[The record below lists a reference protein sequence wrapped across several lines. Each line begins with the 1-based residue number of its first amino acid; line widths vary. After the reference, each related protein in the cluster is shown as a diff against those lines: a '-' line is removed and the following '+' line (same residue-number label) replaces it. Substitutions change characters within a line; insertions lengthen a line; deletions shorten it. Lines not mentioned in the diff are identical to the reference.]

1 MAEREWSKKQSEV
14 INHRGSDLIVS
25 AAAGS
30 GKTTVLVERI
40 LGLIT
45 DEEDPVDIDDILV
58 VTFTNAAATDMKTKI
73 AQEIDRRLSEDPT
86 NGRLSLQ
93 SALVSNAIITTI
105 DSFCGY
111 VVKNYFS
118 VIGLEPGY
126 KVGEEEE
133 LSIMAEEVLDEVMKE
148 FYAGD
153 DKDFKK
159 LVRAYGK
166 AKGDTNIRDMV
177 KKLCRNSECHTDP
190 SLWLEEITHCYDTD
204 DLEDQPWM
212 KELTGLIKNDLKNAV
227 EESKRGLALCEA
239 EGGPSQ
245 YKDNFSADID
255 MLEKFLEKESYG
267 EMYDYAAKE
276 FSFGRLSGKK
286 GENVDEDLKDKAK
299 KIREAV
305 KKSVSDMTKK
315 YLSLSPAKQK
325 ANLKKAKPLVEAL
338 SRVSIAYTE
347 KLMAEKKRQK
357 LYGFSDI
364 EHFALDILTHEET
377 NADGTVTCPVACA
390 FGRKFKEVMIDEYQ
404 DSNDVQETILSRISL
419 ASKGRCK
426 RFMVGD
432 VKQSI
437 YGFRLAKPEIFLEKE
452 AEFSDPSN
460 DKKRIALSENYRSR
474 ASVLDST
481 NAVFESIMKPDT
493 ANIDYDE
500 DARLHLGRKDFPVDV
515 MGITK
520 TELLLGYM
528 DDGDGSPDNTGDD
541 GDDDRDN
548 GDDVQEEDVLN
559 PKDIDKLTFEAKMI
573 ANRIIKLK
581 ELRDEEGKPVFKNS
595 DIAILGRSFKKTADI
610 LLRELGNAGIKAHLT
625 RDTGY
630 FSEPEIKNVMTMLE
644 VIDNPLVDIP
654 LYGALVSYFG
664 GMRPDELAK
673 VRVFA
678 VENMPGTRL
687 YDQICRYS
695 EEGEE
700 EKIRRKLADFL
711 RMLDAYRKV
720 SVDTAVRD
728 LIDMLLTDTGYRDF
742 ISAKPAGKK
751 RLANLDMLENIAAK
765 YDENTAGGLVRFVRH
780 IRQMRTFDMDYGEA
794 DNVSE
799 SDDVVRIMTI
809 HKSKGLQF
817 KAVILA
823 GTDAKFSTSDKRAV
837 LKCSEK
843 YGAAIKAV
851 DAARRI
857 KYKNILGDVIDSLAD
872 RAQRAEEMRVL
883 YVAMTRAEEKLII
896 CGPVRPEDKRADD
909 GESCAGISNYDIMK
923 ANCFAGWIEPVAR
936 SRRDLFDIAEYS
948 IKDLETAD
956 MERTEKRI
964 LNTAAVLELG
974 NTENALTEDVR
985 QRISFE
991 YKYTDDVLLRQKV
1004 SVSEVKKPDYE
1015 KQMEE
1020 EGCDEFIKRER
1031 KKYIPKFVSPDQQ
1044 EEGSHGA
1051 AYGTSVHRFMELL
1064 DYGALSSGESD
1075 YDADLKKMMKNIC
1088 DEGLMDAEAC
1098 EAINT
1103 GRIARFLRS
1112 DLGREMKRAFDEDTL
1127 RREAPFVMELPATE
1141 IYPDVC
1147 TDEAILVQGIIDAYY
1162 VREDGIVVVDYKT
1175 DRLESEDLF
1184 IEKYHRQ
1191 LELYAKALSKAMEK
1205 PVAGMY
1211 IYSFG
1216 LGKKIEIPAV

>member
-1 MAEREWSKKQSEV
+1 MSVREWSENQSAV
-14 INHRGSDLIVS
+14 ISHRGSDLIVS

-45 DEEDPVDIDDILV
+45 DEENPVDIDDILV

-73 AQEIDRRLSEDPT
+73 ANEIDKRLSEDPS

-133 LSIMAEEVLDEVMKE
+133 LSIMAEEVLDATLKE

-166 AKGDTNIRDMV
+166 AKGDTTVREMV
-177 KKLCRNSECHTDP
+177 IKLCKNSECHTKP
-190 SLWLEEITHCYDTD
+190 YAWLAGLADCYDTE
-204 DLEDQPWM
+204 DLDDQPWM
-212 KELTGLIKNDLKNAV
+212 KELITIIKNDIKNAI
-227 EESKRGLALCEA
+227 EEAKRGEALCDEDC
-239 EGGPSQ
+239 GPSQ
-245 YKDNFSADID
+245 YKDNFKADID
-255 MLEKFLEKESYG
+255 MLEEFAEKNTYV
-267 EMYDYAAKE
+267 EMYEYASKDLG
-276 FSFGRLSGKK
+276 FGRLSGKK
-286 GENVDEDLKDKAK
+286 TENVDDDLKEKAK
-299 KIREAV
+299 DIRDAV
-305 KKSVSDMTKK
+305 KKSVSDLTKK

-325 ANLKKAKPLVEAL
+325 ANLRKARPLVEAL
-338 SRVSIAYTE
+338 SRVAIAYS
-347 KLMAEKKRQK
+347 KNLMAEKKRQK

-364 EHFALDILTHEET
+364 EHFALEILTHEQT
-377 NADGTVTCPVACA
+377 DADGTVTCPVACA
-390 FGRKFKEVMIDEYQ
+390 FGRKFREVMIDEYQ
-404 DSNDVQETILSRISL
+404 DSNDVQETILSRISM
-419 ASKGRCK
+419 ASEGRCK

-460 DKKRIALSENYRSR
+460 DKRRIALSENYRSR
-474 ASVLDST
+474 ISVLEST
-481 NAVFESIMKPDT
+481 NAVFESIMKPNT

-500 DARLHLGRKDFPVDV
+500 DAKLYLGKKDFPEDK

-528 DDGDGSPDNTGDD
+528 DDDDDTAGDQGEAGDD
-541 GDDDRDN
+541 GIDD
-548 GDDVQEEDVLN
+548 EEDVTEDEVLN

-573 ANRIIKLK
+573 ADRILKLK
-581 ELRDEEGKPVFKNS
+581 ELRNEKGEPVFKNS

-610 LLRELGNAGIKAHLT
+610 LLKELGNAGIKAHLT

-644 VIDNPLVDIP
+644 VIDNPMVDIP

-664 GMRPDELAK
+664 DMKPDELAK
-673 VRVFA
+673 IRVFA
-678 VENMPGTRL
+678 AQNMPGSRL
-687 YDQICRYS
+687 YDQISRYV

-700 EKIRRKLADFL
+700 EKIRRKLAAFL
-711 RMLDAYRKV
+711 QFLGVYRRA
-720 SVDTAVRD
+720 SVDTAVRE
-728 LIDMLLTDTGYRDF
+728 LIDALLTDTGYRDY

-799 SDDVVRIMTI
+799 TDDVVRIMTI

-823 GTDAKFSTSDKRAV
+823 GTDAAFSKSDKRAA

-851 DAARRI
+851 DTARRI
-857 KYKNILGDVIDSLAD
+857 KYKNILGDVIDLMSD

-896 CGPVRPEDKRADD
+896 AGPVRPEDKRPDENAH
-909 GESCAGISNYDIMK
+909 CTGISNHDIMK
-923 ANCFAGWIEPVAR
+923 ANSFAGWIEPVAR
-936 SRRDLFDIAEYS
+936 SRRDLFDIVEYTA
-948 IKDLETAD
+948 KDLETAD
-956 MERTEKRI
+956 MGRTENRI

-974 NTENALTEDVR
+974 RIENAAAEDI
-985 QRISFE
+985 QERISFE
-991 YKYTDDVLLRQKV
+991 YKYSGDVILRQKV

-1015 KQMEE
+1015 KQLEE
-1020 EGCDEFIKRER
+1020 EGTDEFIKQER
-1031 KKYIPKFVSPDQQ
+1031 KKYIPKFAAKDQP
-1044 EEGSHGA
+1044 EEVSHGA

-1064 DYGALSSGESD
+1064 DYGALSAEGSE

-1088 DEGLMDAEAC
+1088 DEGLMDVEAC
-1098 EAINT
+1098 DAINL
-1103 GRIARFLRS
+1103 GRIVSFLRS
-1112 DLGREMKRAFDEDTL
+1112 DLGCEMKKAYEEGTL

-1141 IYPDVC
+1141 IYPDVR
-1147 TDEAILVQGIIDAYY
+1147 TDETILVQGIIDAYY
-1162 VREDGIVVVDYKT
+1162 IREDGIVVVDYKT
-1175 DRLESEDLF
+1175 DRLEHEKSF
-1184 IEKYHRQ
+1184 AEKYHRQ
-1191 LELYAKALSKAMEK
+1191 LELYGQALSKAMGLK
-1205 PVAGMY
+1205 VAALY
-1211 IYSFG
+1211 IYSFR
-1216 LGKKIEIPAV
+1216 LGKTIEI